1 MFVHSCTDD
10 YETYQYADEGSPF
23 INQLVA
29 VLEEKLETQH
39 FEHAL
44 LKVKEKVA
52 GELIRCKD
60 ENYYKQMP
68 SVVSQMRFELWWVK

>member
-1 MFVHSCTDD
+1 MSP
-10 YETYQYADEGSPF
+10 ETGSPF
-23 INQLVA
+23 INQLVT
-29 VLEEKLETQH
+29 VLEEKLEAQH

-52 GELIRCKD
+52 GELLRCD
-60 ENYYKQMP
+60 DDYYKQMP